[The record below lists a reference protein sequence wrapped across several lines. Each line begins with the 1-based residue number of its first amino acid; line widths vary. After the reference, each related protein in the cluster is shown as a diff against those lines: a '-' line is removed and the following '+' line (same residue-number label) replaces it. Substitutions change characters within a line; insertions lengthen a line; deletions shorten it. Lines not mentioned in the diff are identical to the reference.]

1 MIVKVNSQRYASFPP
16 SPARSLL
23 CGLAA
28 AFFVIGAGCR
38 VTEYGLHLE
47 PNDEGMERLLV
58 VRDRV
63 GDRYSSTSEE
73 TLQRLS
79 AAYGV
84 PGEQVDRS
92 GVRFSGRFAERM
104 PGDLHGAGRYV
115 ILNSPA
121 GTAYGY
127 VERFG
132 GEPDLLKRIES
143 TREASDTLARV
154 VRGWFERELSE
165 EDSWPV
171 LASFIEDR
179 LPRDLANLS
188 LYWWIGE
195 ATSSAGKG
203 QDAIE
208 DLSARVFLYLVETG
222 YLHPAEMP
230 AWLHLLQNLGE
241 DEASLSLQPVQ
252 RLIARVTGVPD
263 DRPIP
268 ASLDFIARRNAARQ
282 SWEAYARTPAFA
294 EALGRDLVEDP
305 QEALED
311 LFHQWLGIDS
321 GPGERVEVAL
331 RSGREPAWTNGKW
344 DSAAEKVVWPD
355 GRLPGGREMPSLAY
369 AVWAEPDE
377 DAQSEAFGGV
387 VLDGEPLVNYVLWYR
402 GLPFELRETWDEH
415 LRSLDPG
422 EPLGPQLEAL
432 SAMTPDDRGRE
443 LLIEA
448 VHAAASGANS
458 GG

>member
-1 MIVKVNSQRYASFPP
+1 M
-16 SPARSLL
+16 L

-73 TLQRLS
+73 TLERLS
-79 AAYGV
+79 AVYGA

-104 PGDLHGAGRYV
+104 PGDLRGAGRYV
-115 ILNSPA
+115 LLNSPA

-132 GEPDLLKRIES
+132 GEPDLLKRIEMS
-143 TREASDTLARV
+143 REASDALARL

-165 EDSWPV
+165 EDSWPE

-179 LPRDLANLS
+179 LPRDLTNLA
-188 LYWWIGE
+188 LYWWIHE
-195 ATSSAGKG
+195 ATPSAGNG
-203 QDAIE
+203 ENTMEA
-208 DLSARVFLYLVETG
+208 LSARVFLYLVETG
-222 YLHPAEMP
+222 YLHPSELP
-230 AWLHLLQNLGE
+230 AWLRLLQNLEE
-241 DEASLSLQPVQ
+241 DASLSLQPVQ
-252 RLIARVTGVPD
+252 RLIARVTGVPE

-268 ASLDFIARRNAARQ
+268 ASLDFLARRDQAQQ
-282 SWEAYARTPAFA
+282 SWEAFARTPAFA

-305 QEALED
+305 REALED
-311 LFHQWLGIDS
+311 LFERWLGIDP
-321 GPGERVEVAL
+321 GPGERLEVAL
-331 RSGREPAWTNGKW
+331 RSRSEPAWTNGQW
-344 DSAAEKVVWPD
+344 DSAEEKVVWPG
-355 GRLPGGREMPSLAY
+355 GRLPGGRGMPALAY

-377 DAQSEAFGGV
+377 DAQRETFGRV
-387 VLDGEPLVNYVLWYR
+387 LLDGEPLATYVLWYR
-402 GLPFELRETWDEH
+402 GLPFELRETWDDH

-432 SAMTPDDRGRE
+432 PPMKPDDRGRQF
-443 LLIEA
+443 LIEA
-448 VHAAASGANS
+448 VMSAHGFMKEF
-458 GG
+458 